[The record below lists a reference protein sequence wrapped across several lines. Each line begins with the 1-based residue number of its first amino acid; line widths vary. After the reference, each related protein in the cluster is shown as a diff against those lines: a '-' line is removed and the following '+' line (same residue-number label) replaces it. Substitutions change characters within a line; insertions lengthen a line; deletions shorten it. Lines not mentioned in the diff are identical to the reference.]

1 MSSVSFLKFKESM
14 ASARYRGA
22 IPEAEL
28 RKLGIPEG
36 DDILICSKH
45 GWDWSITD
53 RFGKI
58 VFDMSDDHFHSAHS
72 AHYRLA
78 CEKADAITCPTPT
91 MAKIIL
97 AETGRVATVIPDP
110 YEQRET
116 KAHIHD
122 SLLWYGHYTNA
133 PDLERELPSLA
144 GMKIE
149 IVSTIK
155 GFTMWSPKAMDEA
168 FSKAGLVIIP
178 TGLSMAKSG
187 NRAVEAIRRGLFVV
201 ANPLPAYS
209 DLGIWLGD
217 IRAGVDWALSHRG
230 EAIRRIKQSQ
240 DYVRYQYSPQRI
252 GKLWANLLSSI

>member
-1 MSSVSFLKFKESM
+1 M
-14 ASARYRGA
+14 ASARYRGS

-28 RKLGIPEG
+28 RRLGFPEG
-36 DDILICSKH
+36 NDILICSKH
-45 GWDWSITD
+45 GWDWSLTD
-53 RFGKI
+53 GFGKI
-58 VFDMSDDHFHSAHS
+58 VFDMSDDHFHSAHE
-72 AHYRLA
+72 AHYRSA

-91 MAKIIL
+91 MAKIIK
-97 AETGRVATVIPDP
+97 AETGRDATVIPDP

-116 KAHIHD
+116 KAHVHE

-133 PDLERELPSLA
+133 PDLERVLPTLA

-155 GFTMWSPKAMDEA
+155 GFTQWSPKAMDAA
-168 FSKAGLVIIP
+168 FSNAGLVIIP

-217 IRAGVDWALSHRG
+217 IREGVNWALANRS
-230 EAIRRIKQSQ
+230 EVIRRIKVSQ
-240 DYVRYQYSPQRI
+240 DYVKHHYSPQRI
-252 GKLWANLLSSI
+252 GRMWAKVCNKL